1 MEKYKVCMYNVHE
14 AFRPL
19 NDGSC
24 KYPLVG
30 LHKIQVF
37 SDIDEAKKYAGEN
50 AYDFDHI
57 IIVKETDGKIAMFEH
72 STSNDYDASMKEQ
85 LLLQAN
91 EWLI

>member
-14 AFRPL
+14 AFRSL
-19 NDGSC
+19 YNGSC

-30 LHKIQVF
+30 LHKIQIF

-50 AYDFDHI
+50 TYDFDHV
-57 IIVKETDGKIAMFEH
+57 IIVKETDGKLVMVEQ
-72 STSNDYDASMKEQ
+72 STSDDYGTSSEE

-91 EWLI
+91 G